1 MQKTSSLV
9 NRSYQV
15 LRILFMRPRR
25 QSLFVICSVIIALA
39 IGVVPALATKATPLS
54 KTRIIVG
61 GESNNPPFSF
71 LNDKGDPAGF
81 SVDLTRAIAK
91 TMGMEVE
98 IRLSLWAKARKDL
111 EAGKIDII
119 LGMFY
124 SEERAEIYDFSPP
137 FVFISNAIFARRDS
151 PPANSISDLRSKE
164 IIVMRGEV
172 MHDYI
177 IKNRLTDRLLVTET
191 PDDALRL
198 LASGKGDY
206 ALVAQML
213 GFYWIKELKLSNIT
227 SVGPPLAPFKNCF
240 AVRKGNKI
248 LLSRFTEGLNILNQS
263 GEYQKLYETSL
274 GVLEPTSITFGLAVK
289 YAAIVFVPLILLLA
303 VFLLWTLML
312 RTKVNEKTKEL
323 KESAERFR
331 SLVTNIPGIVYRCAN
346 DSDWTMLFI
355 SHEIDPVSDYPA
367 SDFINNAV
375 RSYASIIHPDD
386 RDLVDLAVQKGVN
399 EKAAYTMEYR
409 ICRADGHIRW
419 VHEQGQGVFA
429 PNGNLLWLDGVILDI
444 SAHKQAEAALRE
456 TEEQYRMLVENASDI
471 VYRTNENG
479 YFTFVNSALF
489 RIVGYTEDEIIGKH
503 YKMVIRPDKFKEAIT
518 FFANQLI
525 KKIPNTHY
533 EFPIITKDGHEKW
546 LEQNMQ
552 LVMQDNQVTGF
563 QAVARDITGRKKAEK
578 ALRESEEKYRWVMD
592 NINDLITVTD
602 INLRFTYISPS
613 IMRSHGYTV
622 DEAMNLTLEQFMTP
636 ESLQLLLSV
645 FEEEMKLEA
654 DGHSEAGKII
664 ILEVEEYKKDGS
676 TIWLESSMSAQR
688 DKENKPIG
696 ILTVSRDITE
706 RKRAEEALQES
717 EKKYRLIFDNTP
729 LGHFFFDEK
738 GVIVECN
745 NNFINIIGSTR
756 EALIGLNMLNLP
768 DKNMVL
774 TVREALSGRIGRYE
788 DIYHSVTAK
797 KATPM
802 RALFAPMISKGGEI
816 WGGVGIIEDIT
827 ERKLAEAD
835 KAKLEAQLQQSQ
847 KMEAIGTL
855 AGGIAHDFN
864 NILGAIIGYTEMAV
878 EEDQNEIQKQYL
890 QETLSGAERARN
902 LVKQIL
908 TFSRQDDHEKKPL
921 DIKVLLQEAVKFLRA
936 SIPTTIAI
944 DQYITEESC
953 NIMADPTQMHQIIM
967 NLCTNASHAMK
978 EAGGTLKIELA
989 NVDLTKDE
997 IPNHPDLQPGHF
1009 VKLTI
1014 SDTGHGID
1022 PALIQRI
1029 FDPFFTT
1036 KSVDEGTGLGLSV
1049 VYGIVKSHGGIIN
1062 VYSEPDKGAA
1072 FHVYLPR
1079 ITYGEDMKVDRRKP
1093 VTGGTER
1100 ILFVDD
1106 EPALVDLGTRM
1117 LSSLGYEVE
1126 SVLSSVEAL
1135 DLFHT
1140 KPESFDLVITDMT
1153 LPKMTGIDLS
1163 RNLLKIRPNIPIIL
1177 CSGIKDPDTEAQ
1189 VKSMG
1194 IKAYIMK
1201 PLTKRELAGVM
1212 REVLD
1217 GRE

>member
-9 NRSYQV
+9 NRSNQV

-39 IGVVPALATKATPLS
+39 IGVVPALANKATPLS

-71 LNDKGDPAGF
+71 LNEKGEPVGF
-81 SVDLTRAIAK
+81 SVDITRAIAK

-98 IRLSLWAKARKDL
+98 IRLSLWADARKAL
-111 EAGKIDII
+111 ENGKIDVI

-124 SEERAEIYDFSPP
+124 SEERAKIYDFSPP
-137 FVFISNAIFARRDS
+137 FVLISNAIFARKDS

-177 IKNRLTDRLLVTET
+177 IKNRLTDRMLVTET

-213 GFYWIKELKLSNIT
+213 GFYWIKELKLSNIKT
-227 SVGPPLAPFKNCF
+227 VGPSPAPFKNCF
-240 AVRKGNKI
+240 AVRKGNQI
-248 LLSRFTEGLNILNQS
+248 LLSRFTEGLNILNQT
-263 GEYQKLYETSL
+263 GEYQRLYEKWL
-274 GVLEPTSITFGLAVK
+274 GILEPARITPVMVFK
-289 YAAIVFVPLILLLA
+289 YAAIVVVPLILLLA

-312 RTKVNEKTKEL
+312 RTKVNEKTMEL

-346 DSDWTMLFI
+346 DSNWTMLFI

-399 EKAAYTMEYR
+399 EKAAYSMEYR

-444 SAHKQAEAALRE
+444 TNRKQ
-456 TEEQYRMLVENASDI
+456 
-471 VYRTNENG
+471 
-479 YFTFVNSALF
+479 
-489 RIVGYTEDEIIGKH
+489 
-503 YKMVIRPDKFKEAIT
+503 
-518 FFANQLI
+518 
-525 KKIPNTHY
+525 
-533 EFPIITKDGHEKW
+533 
-546 LEQNMQ
+546 
-552 LVMQDNQVTGF
+552 
-563 QAVARDITGRKKAEK
+563 
-578 ALRESEEKYRWVMD
+578 
-592 NINDLITVTD
+592 
-602 INLRFTYISPS
+602 
-613 IMRSHGYTV
+613 
-622 DEAMNLTLEQFMTP
+622 
-636 ESLQLLLSV
+636 
-645 FEEEMKLEA
+645 
-654 DGHSEAGKII
+654 
-664 ILEVEEYKKDGS
+664 
-676 TIWLESSMSAQR
+676 
-688 DKENKPIG
+688 
-696 ILTVSRDITE
+696 
-706 RKRAEEALQES
+706 AEEALQKS
-717 EKKYRLIFDNTP
+717 EKKYRLIFENTP
-729 LGHFFFDEK
+729 IGHFFFDEK

-745 NNFINIIGSTR
+745 NNFVSIIGSSR
-756 EALIGLNMLNLP
+756 EALIGLNMINLP
-768 DKNMVL
+768 DRNMVL

-788 DIYHSVTAK
+788 DVYHSVTAK

-802 RALFAPMISKGGEI
+802 RALFAPMISEGGDI
-816 WGGVGIIEDIT
+816 LGGVGIIEDIT
-827 ERKLAEAD
+827 ERKQAEVARWESEVKFRSVVEKSPLGIAIVDDNFMCIYVNKEMSIFSGYPEQEMVGANFSLLLSEESKAKGIERYQRRQRGEDTPSRYEFSFVRKTGEARMGEVWGATYIDSSGRVNSLIQVIDITERKQAEED

-864 NILGAIIGYTEMAV
+864 NILAAIIGYTEMAMD
-878 EEDQNEIQKQYL
+878 EDSKEIRQRDL
-890 QETLSGAERARN
+890 RETLSGAERARN

-908 TFSRQDDHEKKPL
+908 TFSRQDDHEKKHL
-921 DIKVLLQEAVKFLRA
+921 DIKVLLQEAVKFLRS
-936 SIPTTIAI
+936 SIPTTIEI
-944 DQYITEESC
+944 NQQLTEESC
-953 NIMADPTQMHQIIM
+953 NIIADPTQMHQVIM

-978 EAGGTLKIELA
+978 VAGGTLKIELA
-989 NVDLTKDE
+989 NVELAKDE
-997 IPNHPDLQPGHF
+997 IPSHPDLQTGHY

-1106 EPALVDLGTRM
+1106 EPALVDLGRRM
-1117 LSSLGYEVE
+1117 LSSLGYYVT
-1126 SVLSSVEAL
+1126 SVLSSVAAL
-1135 DLFHT
+1135 DLFQA

-1163 RNLLKIRPNIPIIL
+1163 RELLKIRPNIPIIL

-1189 VKSMG
+1189 VKAMG
-1194 IKAYIMK
+1194 IRAYIMK
-1201 PLTKRELAGVM
+1201 PLTKRELANAI
-1212 REVLD
+1212 RNTLD
-1217 GRE
+1217 GEMDTGSI